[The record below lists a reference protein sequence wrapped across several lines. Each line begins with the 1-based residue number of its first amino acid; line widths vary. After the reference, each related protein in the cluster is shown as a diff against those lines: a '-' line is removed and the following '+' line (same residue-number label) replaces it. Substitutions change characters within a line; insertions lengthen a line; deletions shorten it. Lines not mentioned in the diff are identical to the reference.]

1 MKKNFLLLILAATL
15 AVPSFAQKGEAEKT
29 EADKFRVD
37 KTKILPK
44 MERLALA
51 QLCVHF
57 KLVTTTKTV
66 VQEKD
71 YRNIAGARVSAYLE
85 FTDAEPTQSDYQAI
99 ADHFYA
105 YFQKALKA
113 GGIDTVGWGAITA
126 HEFYQKVSDD
136 EDKDEKKEK
145 GGNTWT
151 TATAHNG
158 KMLHNG
164 MTGFAGGKVKRSE
177 AFVKDL
183 NAVAGFFEVTVD
195 FADVMVNLDLKVK
208 KTEDWLY
215 TTTTTNKKYT
225 WAVNPEMMVGN
236 PDNAAPM
243 LMSNKGWPEMM
254 LLWKPINTHA
264 RYDATMSE
272 DASKARSGLAKQ
284 FAFSKEI
291 TPVLVQTTHD
301 KYVAAAKLACEKYAD
316 TFVEM
321 VQKQKK
327 S

>member
-1 MKKNFLLLILAATL
+1 MKKHVVLIMLAA
-15 AVPSFAQKGEAEKT
+15 AVASTSLAQKGGQAEKS
-29 EADKFRVD
+29 EADKFKVE
-37 KTKILPK
+37 KTKIIPK
-44 MERLALA
+44 MDRLALA

-71 YRNIAGARVSAYLE
+71 YKNIAGARVSAYLE
-85 FTDAEPTQSDYQAI
+85 FTDSEPTQQDYQAI
-99 ADHFYA
+99 ADYFYA
-105 YFQKALKA
+105 YFQKKLKE
-113 GGIDTVGWGAITA
+113 GGIDTVGWDAITA

-158 KMLHNG
+158 KMLHTG
-164 MTGFAGGKVKRSE
+164 MSGFAGAKIKRSE
-177 AFVKDL
+177 AFIKDL
-183 NAVAGFFEVTVD
+183 DAVAGFFEVTVD

-243 LMSNKGWPEMM
+243 LMSGKGWPELM

-291 TPVLVQTTHD
+291 TPVLVVTTHD
-301 KYVAAAKLACEKYAD
+301 KYVAAAKQACEKYAD
-316 TFVEM
+316 AFVEM

-327 S
+327 